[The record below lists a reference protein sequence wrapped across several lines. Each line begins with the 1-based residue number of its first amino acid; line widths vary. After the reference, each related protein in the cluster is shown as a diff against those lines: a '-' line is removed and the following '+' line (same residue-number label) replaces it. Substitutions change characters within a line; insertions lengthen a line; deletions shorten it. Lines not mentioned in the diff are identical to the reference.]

1 MVSKS
6 SNQQRVCIPNLLSG
20 EFSGLIIGTF
30 GASLDFA
37 ERQLFSQLSRSTLN
51 RVILVDGRQL
61 NKYFSSGAPLRK
73 INRSYIACPV
83 LTSHAHHPKF
93 IFLVGPNRGRLIV
106 GSGNLS
112 ISGYAGPGECFVVHE
127 WSVNSDTDS
136 LQPFLSLKEMIFDQI
151 DLGLIDRITA
161 SRVRDIFDAG
171 NWINGDPTGN
181 SIVIHNSK
189 QSLIDQFVTRVN
201 GCAVIEI
208 VASAPFHDQSAKAV
222 DALLTEFKPLKFS
235 LLVQNKVTRL
245 NVRSLTRVFSKHSTK
260 IQIVEAEA
268 PEPYGKTFLHAKF
281 ILVRTKTKDFLLQ
294 GSANLSAVALCES
307 GPKANVELS
316 NLLVGEPGEFDY
328 LIDDLKL
335 EIRKDGLTKFEPDLW
350 DSDDLNEEQ
359 FSNGPRDVCWRPPIL
374 TGWVPK
380 EFGPKVNVRLGERD
394 LRSKNETSEK
404 LESGYEFSIEFSEAS
419 SERVSQ
425 ATFIQ
430 LLSKDNQI
438 FLVAPYH
445 IDTLQRL
452 SASGNRADLLQ
463 EVGDMNLEDRE
474 IEELIAELD
483 RVLIIDS
490 RSIWRLTHVEDH
502 ATNDEDPIGVLNYSE
517 LDWARIGEL
526 PQLRQYG
533 SASQRLVF
541 GSSDLGLILQSL
553 TNRLKLEARGKE
565 SSAVDVSDTN
575 FANNSELDDED
586 PEQVDENSDTSDDD
600 FNAERNPTR
609 RRVKTL
615 WKNFLK
621 RFISGFSDPN
631 FIELVGST
639 VVIPTYVLVN
649 HLCRRLRTLEMVDI
663 EFLNK
668 TQIQLWE
675 FMWGSETN
683 IGYLESLS
691 GEEKKVARRILQ
703 DHDDF
708 VVTIVS
714 VVDAWWD
721 IWSKDLTCLELRS
734 TWHKILE
741 NESWKPDRDCL
752 NRASRISVQCDGDKD
767 QLFNELFELAS
778 YHEVSEL
785 NRAISLALGVPV
797 SSLCLA
803 TDTVMRSGVRQ
814 TCTYIDLDCEKFTLQ
829 MACDGIKAWKSIE
842 TERIYF
848 RLQSS
853 TAVAILDEEFHEE
866 VFFDKATGDEIALEL
881 GDQEVPEWEKNLNKL
896 FV

>member
-1 MVSKS
+1 MVNQSSK
-6 SNQQRVCIPNLLSG
+6 NQRVCIPDLLSG

-51 RVILVDGRQL
+51 RVILADAKQL
-61 NKYFSSGAPLRK
+61 DKYFMSGAQLRK

-83 LTSHAHHPKF
+83 LTPHAFHPKF
-93 IFLVGPNRGRLIV
+93 ILLVGPNHGRLIV

-112 ISGYAGPGECFVVHE
+112 IGGYAGPGECFAVHE
-127 WSVNSDTDS
+127 WSNDFDSDS
-136 LQPFLSLKEMIFDQI
+136 PQPFLSLKEMIFDHI
-151 DLGLIDRITA
+151 NRGWIDRI
-161 SRVRDIFDAG
+161 SSNRIRDIFDVSK
-171 NWINGDPTGN
+171 WIDGDVALDTN
-181 SIVIHNSK
+181 LIHNSK
-189 QSLIDQFVTRVN
+189 RSLIEQLVARVN
-201 GCAVIEI
+201 GNDIIEI
-208 VASAPFHDQSAKAV
+208 VASAPFHDQSAFAI
-222 DALLTEFKPLKFS
+222 DSLLKEFRPKKFS
-235 LLVQNKVTRL
+235 LLVQNKITRL
-245 NVRSLTRVFSKHSTK
+245 NVGALTRVFSRHTTK
-260 IQIVEAEA
+260 VQIIDAES
-268 PEPYGKTFLHAKF
+268 PHPYGKTFLHAKF
-281 ILVRTKTKDFLLQ
+281 ILLRAQKNDFLLQ
-294 GSANLSAVALCES
+294 GSANLSGVALCKS
-307 GPKANVELS
+307 GLKANVELC
-316 NLLVGEPGEFDY
+316 NLFVGEPGEFDY
-328 LIDDLKL
+328 LINDLKL
-335 EIRKDGLTKFEPDLW
+335 KVRKNGLTEFEPDQSESENL
-350 DSDDLNEEQ
+350 DEEEV
-359 FSNGPRDVCWRPPIL
+359 SNGPRDVCWQPPTL
-374 TGWVPK
+374 SGWLPK
-380 EFGPKVNVRLGERD
+380 EFGEKVTVRLDE
-394 LRSKNETSEK
+394 KIIKPISESFEK
-404 LESGYEFSIEFSEAS
+404 KENGFEFSIEFDQVF
-419 SERVSQ
+419 SERINNS
-425 ATFIQ
+425 TFIQ
-430 LLSKDNQI
+430 LLSKDNRM

-445 IDTLQRL
+445 INILQRL

-483 RVLIIDS
+483 RVLVIDN
-490 RSIWRLTHVEDH
+490 RSLWRLTYPKDHEPLSEDQ
-502 ATNDEDPIGVLNYSE
+502 TVVLNYSE
-517 LDWARIGEL
+517 LDWGRIGEL

-533 SASQRLVF
+533 VADQRLLF

-553 TNRLKLEARGKE
+553 TNRLKLEAGGKE
-565 SSAVDVSDTN
+565 DLAVDVLDIN
-575 FANNSELDDED
+575 YGDNSEIGEED
-586 PEQVDENSDTSDDD
+586 PEQIDENSENNDDD
-600 FNAERNPTR
+600 FNAEGNPTR
-609 RRVKTL
+609 GRVKTL
-615 WKNFLK
+615 WRNFLK

-675 FMWGSETN
+675 FMWGNDVSV
-683 IGYLESLS
+683 GYLESLS
-691 GEEKKVARRILQ
+691 NEEKKVAQRILQ

-708 VVTIVS
+708 AVTIVS

-721 IWSKDLTCLELRS
+721 IWSREETCLDLRS
-734 TWHKILE
+734 AWHKILV
-741 NESWKPDRDCL
+741 NKNWKPDRDCL
-752 NRASRISVQCDGDKD
+752 NRASIISFQCNGDKD

-797 SSLCLA
+797 SSLRLA

-842 TERIYF
+842 TDRSYF

-853 TAVAILDEEFHEE
+853 AAVAILDEEFNEK

-881 GDQEVPEWEKNLNKL
+881 GDQEVPDWEKNLNKL
-896 FV
+896 FA